1 VVNLSLTRYLGFDG
15 VGRKHQQER
24 DRVARLRTKFEDQW
38 HRDERGTGGPIK
50 YPVKL
55 AEVQELAEW
64 GEGGNANPYGKW

>member
-1 VVNLSLTRYLGFDG
+1 MVNLSLTRYLGFDG
-15 VGRKHQQER
+15 VGRKHEQER

-55 AEVQELAEW
+55 AKVQELAEW